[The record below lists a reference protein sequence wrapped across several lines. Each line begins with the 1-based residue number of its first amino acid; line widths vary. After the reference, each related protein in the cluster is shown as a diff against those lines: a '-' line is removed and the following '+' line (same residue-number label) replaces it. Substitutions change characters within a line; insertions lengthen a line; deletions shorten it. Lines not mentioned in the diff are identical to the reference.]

1 MTMTISSESVRRPP
15 AQAEEAAAVAA
26 AREGDRDAFAD
37 LCERYRRQ
45 LHVHCYRMLG
55 SVDDADDLV
64 QDTFLKAWQ
73 ARRSFEGRSLFRTW
87 LYRIATNACLDATA
101 RRPRRLM
108 PPDVQPPER
117 SLGGEFPP
125 SVDLPWLQPYPD
137 RLLDVAAPAHEEPA
151 VIVESRETIE
161 LAYLAAI
168 QHLPAR
174 QRAAIILRDAMSW
187 SAREI
192 AELLDLT
199 VPAVNSLLQRARA
212 TLRTRLPERRS
223 DWTRSRT
230 ISAAELD
237 LLRRYIAASEAAD
250 VTAFN
255 ALLADDVRQTMPPL
269 PMWWDGKELV
279 AGLSRMYFEETR
291 EGDLRA
297 LVIAANR
304 QPAAAFYLR
313 KFGETEFRLFV
324 IDILTIEDGL
334 ITQVDTFD
342 PHSCPGFDLPEV
354 LA

>member
-1 MTMTISSESVRRPP
+1 MTMTITSNPVQPP
-15 AQAEEAAAVAA
+15 KARTEEAAAVAA
-26 AREGDRDAFAD
+26 ARGGDRDAFAE

-55 SVDDADDLV
+55 SVDDADDVV
-64 QDTFLKAWQ
+64 QETYLKAWQ

-87 LYRIATNACLDATA
+87 LYRIATNASLDVAA
-101 RRPRRLM
+101 RRPRRVM

-117 SLGGEFPP
+117 DLTGGFPP

-137 RLLDVAAPAHEEPA
+137 HLLDVAAPADEEPA

-174 QRAAIILRDAMSW
+174 QRAALILRDAMSW

-192 AELLDLT
+192 AELLDLS

-212 TLRTRLPERRS
+212 TMRTRLPERPS
-223 DWTRSRT
+223 EWTRSPT
-230 ISAAELD
+230 ISDAELD

-250 VTAFN
+250 PAAFN

-279 AGLSRMYFEETR
+279 AALSTLYFEETR

-297 LVIAANR
+297 VATAANR
-304 QPAAAFYLR
+304 QPAAAFYVR

-324 IDILTIEDGL
+324 LDILTIEDGL

-342 PHSCPGFDLPEV
+342 PHGCPGFDLPEV